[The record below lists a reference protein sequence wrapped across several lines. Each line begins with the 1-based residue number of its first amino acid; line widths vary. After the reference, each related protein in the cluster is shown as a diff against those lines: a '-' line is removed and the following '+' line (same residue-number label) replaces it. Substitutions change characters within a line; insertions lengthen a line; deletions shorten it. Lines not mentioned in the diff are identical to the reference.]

1 MDSIIS
7 IDEPPRMGK
16 RPTESG
22 GEPSSSNCGYSAEGQ
37 AHQPHSNKKPDHFC
51 VLGLF
56 VYRLGWSF
64 NANDGVRDQT
74 RRGNQIQC

>member
-7 IDEPPRMGK
+7 VDEPPRMGK

-37 AHQPHSNKKPDHFC
+37 AHQLTTIKKAASKFEAA
-51 VLGLF
+51 F
-56 VYRLGWSF
+56 F
-64 NANDGVRDQT
+64 IN
-74 RRGNQIQC
+74 